1 MVVACVIIVFSECFF
16 LSLSL
21 FLRFVYLFER
31 ERARV
36 WRGRGRGERENLEQN
51 PFLRLFLSLDDILPQ
66 IRWPCKN

>member
-36 WRGRGRGERENLEQN
+36 WRGRRRGERENLKQT
-51 PFLRLFLSLDDILPQ
+51 
-66 IRWPCKN
+66 PC